1 MRRQGNGGDL
11 RAVAPLSQEG
21 QHECFKEDRSAKPG
35 PRSGG
40 GAGGGDGGGGVF
52 FCGRNILAFVWVGL
66 VNVRGRKHAG

>member
-40 GAGGGDGGGGVF
+40 GAGGGDGGVF